1 MSNEEAKI
9 ECRRLAAS
17 VEKAGDKQLFHSRA
31 RHLLRYYVEN
41 VLNRSGD
48 FFDICSC
55 YGGPAVPGEAIL
67 RTDNLYVQ
75 IIGGLTQYGECAGPI
90 RVLYRSCKGREDYT
104 GGRNH
109 WCGVMQV
116 ADITVP
122 ND

>member
-41 VLNRSGD
+41 VLNRGGD
-48 FFDICSC
+48 FFDIRTN
-55 YGGPAVPGEAIL
+55 YGGPAVPGETIL
-67 RTDNLYVQ
+67 HTDSLYVQ
-75 IIGGLTQYGECAGPI
+75 IIGGLTQYGEAGPI
-90 RVLYRSCKGREDYT
+90 RVMYRSCKGHEDYT

-109 WCGVMQV
+109 WCNIHQV

-122 ND
+122 LD

>member
-1 MSNEEAKI
+1 MSKI
-9 ECRRLAAS
+9 ECRRLAEC
-17 VEKAGDKQLFHSRA
+17 VKKAGDKKLFHSRA
-31 RHLLRYYVEN
+31 RRLLRYFAEN
-41 VLNRSGD
+41 VLGLHKD
-48 FFDICSC
+48 AFDVSSC

-67 RTDNLYVQ
+67 HTDSLYVR
-75 IIGGLTQYGECAGPI
+75 IYGGCTQWGDWDGAM
-90 RVLYRSCKGREDYT
+90 RVLYRSCKGRKDYT